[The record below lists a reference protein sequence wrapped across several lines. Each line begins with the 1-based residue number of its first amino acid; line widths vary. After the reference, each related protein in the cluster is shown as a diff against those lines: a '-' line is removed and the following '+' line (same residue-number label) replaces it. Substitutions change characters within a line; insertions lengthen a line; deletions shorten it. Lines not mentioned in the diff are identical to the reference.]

1 MVNTLTRSHLFPLNG
16 KSFKR
21 LDDNSGVVAVV
32 NVDGRTAHPILQ
44 VVNGQRDVLRKV
56 FVEDPNLAVDGGFG
70 DAVAVVMEENA
81 LLFGV
86 AS

>member
-1 MVNTLTRSHLFPLNG
+1 MNG
-16 KSFKR
+16 KGFKR
-21 LDDNSGVVAVV
+21 LHDNSGVVAVV

-56 FVEDPNLAVDGGFG
+56 FVEDPNLAVDGGLG
-70 DAVAVVMEENA
+70 DAVTVVMEQNT

>member
-16 KSFKR
+16 KGFKR